1 MEEDH
6 ECGVTACRNIN
17 KQFLALPV
25 AIHSHIYIHVFSAL
39 QIASLCMSCM
49 WVFCYDIMLST
60 QDLCRTW
67 WRVSGAV
74 MPLVIITAQYRG
86 WSRVGVC
93 RIGARI
99 CSIAGNQPHNNV
111 IVSTEH
117 SPEQGTRGRKQCI
130 NIAWTF
136 ESTKHQGG
144 KLWWRCLHSPS
155 CWFLIPTL
163 SCFLQLT
170 NLLARTIC
178 FIFQLFCTSYH
189 FLHGGSTSLWI
200 WHLA

>member
-1 MEEDH
+1 MF
-6 ECGVTACRNIN
+6 C
-17 KQFLALPV
+17 
-25 AIHSHIYIHVFSAL
+25 
-39 QIASLCMSCM
+39 IASPCM

-93 RIGARI
+93 RIGSMLA
-99 CSIAGNQPHNNV
+99 SASPGLSHDNNV

-144 KLWWRCLHSPS
+144 KLRWRCLHSPS